1 MALSTQLVD
10 QLREF
15 LQTWRPNDLQLVFA
29 TSLGTPWDAGLVVR
43 RKLRPLLRSLGIQE
57 AGLHAFRH
65 ANASLMDRLGT
76 PLKVRQQRI
85 GHADV
90 RLTLQVYSQA
100 VGEDHVRVA
109 EQLGEMLNRC
119 EPTVQ
124 KKRDRAR
131 KSSGAIPVE
140 LRGYGCGG
148 SHCTE
153 FDVSFPRLDLPF
165 WSDLTHIVPVKSN
178 CTQGCA

>member
-15 LQTWRPNDLQLVFA
+15 LQTWRPNELQLVFA

-76 PLKVRQQRI
+76 PLKVRQQRM

-119 EPTVQ
+119 EPTPQ
-124 KKRDRAR
+124 KKGIA
-131 KSSGAIPVE
+131 P
-140 LRGYGCGG
+140 G
-148 SHCTE
+148 S
-153 FDVSFPRLDLPF
+153 
-165 WSDLTHIVPVKSN
+165 
-178 CTQGCA
+178 